1 MVLAQANA
9 EQLRAYIHT
18 HSNLQVTY
26 INIYTHLQ
34 TPMFLHVL
42 APQYRTE
49 SRADDRG
56 LRPGRCRHIRG
67 EAHSNVKKKL
77 RSEDLAITISVC

>member
-34 TPMFLHVL
+34 TPMFLH
-42 APQYRTE
+42 Q
-49 SRADDRG
+49 G
-56 LRPGRCRHIRG
+56 
-67 EAHSNVKKKL
+67 
-77 RSEDLAITISVC
+77 